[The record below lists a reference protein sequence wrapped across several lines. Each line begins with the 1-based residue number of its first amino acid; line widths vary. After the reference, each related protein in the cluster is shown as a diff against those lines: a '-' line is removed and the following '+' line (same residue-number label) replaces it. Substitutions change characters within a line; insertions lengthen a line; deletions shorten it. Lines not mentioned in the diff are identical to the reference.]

1 MDGMLCGKGSL
12 LSSKQMPELFFAD
25 SLPVVSI
32 PNVNCHFE
40 VGCDPLKE
48 EAKQNYYLQTDK
60 NGDGWLFSREGTQAD
75 FGVPQV

>member
-1 MDGMLCGKGSL
+1 M
-12 LSSKQMPELFFAD
+12 
-25 SLPVVSI
+25 
-32 PNVNCHFE
+32 NCHFE

-60 NGDGWLFSREGTQAD
+60 NGDGWLFGREGTQAD